1 MANNIK
7 AVAWA
12 MRYHKVVFL
21 VTALLL
27 IAGIGG
33 LLYMPKQEYP
43 TVTINQGII
52 AGIYPGA
59 NSEQVAR
66 QLTKPLEEH
75 LFKYKEVK
83 RKSTYSQSKDGI
95 VCLSIIC

>member
-27 IAGIGG
+27 LAGNWWAS
-33 LLYMPKQEYP
+33 LYAQ
-43 TVTINQGII
+43 TGISNCKYKSDYCGNI
-52 AGIYPGA
+52 PRA
-59 NSEQVAR
+59 NSEQVAK

-83 RKSTYSQSKDGI
+83 RKGYLFT
-95 VCLSIIC
+95 V